1 MPFTLRPY
9 RRFLVQ
15 CSVDRLG
22 KGLPMRLATTFGL
35 FVFLLF
41 AFIGV
46 CSAGEKGKLVSLL
59 VDYADLKQRVL
70 EVRETR
76 KSGYASEPKS
86 LLALGKEIQQATLDT
101 MKFRISE
108 LTPGTKDKN
117 QETTTNMIYAYNA
130 MGQLIQAELDRY
142 SQFSNV
148 GLQLAEKYEEIWK
161 FVDPSIPVVSA
172 P

>member
-1 MPFTLRPY
+1 
-9 RRFLVQ
+9 
-15 CSVDRLG
+15 
-22 KGLPMRLATTFGL
+22 MRLAATFGL

-59 VDYADLKQRVL
+59 VDYADLKQRVQ

-76 KSGYASEPKS
+76 KSGYASEPKD
-86 LLALGKEIQQATLDT
+86 LAALQKEIQHSTIDAMQ
-101 MKFRISE
+101 FRSSAR
-108 LTPGTKDKN
+108 TPGTEDKN
-117 QETTTNMIYAYNA
+117 QTTTANMIYAYNA
-130 MGQLIQAELDRY
+130 MSQLIQAELDRY
-142 SQFSNV
+142 LYSSNV

-161 FVDPSIPVVSA
+161 IVDPSIPVVSA